1 MFKRFLPETTDFFSF
16 FEEHGTV
23 LIQMCNELLC
33 MCEPGADLAVFA
45 GSIKTLERKAD
56 DVTRRCLKA
65 LQKTFITPFDR
76 TQIKGL
82 IGNLDDIAD
91 SIDEAASRILV
102 FEIKELRP
110 EVKTFA
116 EILLKATSHLKEALN
131 LLRNLKNEP
140 AINQKCIAVIK
151 LENEGDEIL
160 RQALTSLFKNGSDN
174 PVLIIKWKEIFEHL
188 EEGTDM
194 AEDAANQIN
203 GIVIEA
209 S

>member
-16 FEEHGTV
+16 FEDHSTV
-23 LIQMCNELLC
+23 LTQMCNELLA
-33 MCEPGADLAVFA
+33 MCEPGADLAVVV

-56 DVTRRCLKA
+56 DITRRCLRA

-116 EILLKATSHLKEALN
+116 EILLKATNYLKEALD